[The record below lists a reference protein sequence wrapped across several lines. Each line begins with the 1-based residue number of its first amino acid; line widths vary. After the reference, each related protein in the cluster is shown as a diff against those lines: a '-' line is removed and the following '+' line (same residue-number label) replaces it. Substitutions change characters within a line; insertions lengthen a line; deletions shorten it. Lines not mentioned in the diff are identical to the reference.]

1 MFGTGIKTLKTN
13 KNSMLIKHTD
23 ELFAKHDGR
32 AEKNNGLGKED
43 HATDRTG
50 TCLK

>member
-32 AEKNNGLGKED
+32 AEKIMALGRKIMQLTGLG
-43 HATDRTG
+43 RV
-50 TCLK
+50 